1 MRENQTYI
9 PILTNLNTC
18 LKPLCSEF
26 RSHYVYVLVID
37 RIKSPIPLHHRKS
50 KIKIHAGKPEAS
62 REKGFMCKVI
72 TLSPKWEWSY
82 LRNNRESDGLG
93 FSAEA
98 LFSQRILKRQTRG
111 RQGVF
116 QHSGNRGERQPSPVL
131 HQCSALFCR
140 LGLAHLALGA
150 VERGPWWLKTK
161 VHSLLDFNPAATSE
175 SLIFLTRM
183 PAVGVLEMAVYLVW
197 FNSPNFSIKTGP
209 MSHAGVLLRVDE
221 TFTYP
226 MGDAILSGMYRPE
239 KDNVRPRLHPKPL
252 MFQLLATVQNL
263 VVCPAHLIKN
273 RAWVHLESIMLSE
286 MSQAQRKPSITWSHS
301 HVESNEK
308 INWWTE

>member
-116 QHSGNRGERQPSPVL
+116 QHSGNRGERPAFSGPTPVL
-131 HQCSALFCR
+131 CSFLQA
-140 LGLAHLALGA
+140 GSGTS
-150 VERGPWWLKTK
+150 GPWCCRERTMMIE
-161 VHSLLDFNPAATSE
+161 D
-175 SLIFLTRM
+175 
-183 PAVGVLEMAVYLVW
+183 
-197 FNSPNFSIKTGP
+197 
-209 MSHAGVLLRVDE
+209 
-221 TFTYP
+221 
-226 MGDAILSGMYRPE
+226 
-239 KDNVRPRLHPKPL
+239 
-252 MFQLLATVQNL
+252 
-263 VVCPAHLIKN
+263 
-273 RAWVHLESIMLSE
+273 
-286 MSQAQRKPSITWSHS
+286 
-301 HVESNEK
+301 
-308 INWWTE
+308 

>member
-18 LKPLCSEF
+18 LKPLCNEF

-62 REKGFMCKVI
+62 REKGFMCKAI

-183 PAVGVLEMAVYLVW
+183 PAVGVLETAVYLVW
-197 FNSPNFSIKTGP
+197 FNSPNFPSRQVPWVMLESFCVLMKLSLIQWVMRSYQECIGQRKIMWGLGCTQNLWCSSYLRLCRIWLSVQLTLSKTG
-209 MSHAGVLLRVDE
+209 HGCTWRVL
-221 TFTYP
+221 
-226 MGDAILSGMYRPE
+226 
-239 KDNVRPRLHPKPL
+239 
-252 MFQLLATVQNL
+252 
-263 VVCPAHLIKN
+263 C
-273 RAWVHLESIMLSE
+273 
-286 MSQAQRKPSITWSHS
+286 
-301 HVESNEK
+301 
-308 INWWTE
+308 